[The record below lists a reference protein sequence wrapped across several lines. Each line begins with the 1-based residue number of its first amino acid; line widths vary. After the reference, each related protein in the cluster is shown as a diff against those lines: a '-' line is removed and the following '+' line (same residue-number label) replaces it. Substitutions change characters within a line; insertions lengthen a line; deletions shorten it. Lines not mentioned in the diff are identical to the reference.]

1 MKRKIIRNIIVLA
14 TISLGGVIATQ
25 IYWVTKAFNLQEKQ
39 FNDQVQLALNDVV
52 KNILSINHDTYSISN
67 PVKQISSNYF
77 IAQINDTLH
86 PYLLETLLNQEF
98 EKRNL
103 KTDYEY
109 VIYDCFT
116 DSIVFGNYIPLGSEE
131 KNSLAA
137 TSDTMEWNNDGH
149 YFGVYFPKKT
159 SYIVSGMGIWVFSSA
174 LILLIISFFSYTIAV
189 ILKQKRLSEIKNDF
203 INNMTHELKT
213 PISTISLSSDV
224 LISENLHDHPERLK
238 MYAQIIKEEN
248 ERLKKQ
254 VDRVLQMAMLEK
266 EEIQLQN
273 EKLNIHQLIQ
283 RSVNSMEP
291 LIKKAD
297 GIISLNLNAK
307 NDFVFGDKVH
317 LTNIIFNLLDNAFKY
332 SINQPNIAIT
342 TENKNSDL
350 LIHISDKGI
359 GIPLLHQKNIFE
371 KFYRVPSGD
380 IHNVKGFGLGLN
392 YVKTMIELHNGNIKL
407 KSKEGKGS
415 TFTITL
421 PNINE

>member
-1 MKRKIIRNIIVLA
+1 MKRKIIRNIILLA

-25 IYWVTKAFNLQEKQ
+25 IYWVSKAFNLQEKQ

-52 KNILSINHDTYSISN
+52 KNILSINHDTYTINN

-86 PYLLETLLNQEF
+86 PYLLETILNQEF

-103 KTDYEY
+103 IIDYEY

-131 KNSLAA
+131 KNNLAA
-137 TSDTMEWNNDGH
+137 TSDTMAWNNDGH

-224 LISENLHDHPERLK
+224 LISENLQNNPERLK

-254 VDRVLQMAMLEK
+254 VDRVLQMAMLDK
-266 EEIQLQN
+266 EEIQLQS
-273 EKLNIHQLIQ
+273 EKLNMHQLIQ
-283 RSVNSMEP
+283 RCVNSMEP
-291 LIKKAD
+291 Q
-297 GIISLNLNAK
+297 IINANGK
-307 NDFVFGDKVH
+307 IELFLDSSNDSVRGDRVH
-317 LTNIIFNLLDNAFKY
+317 LTNIVFNLLDNAFKY
-332 SINQPNIAIT
+332 SPNQPQIKIK
-342 TENKNSDL
+342 TENQDNNL
-350 LIHISDKGI
+350 LIHITDKGI
-359 GIPLLHQKNIFE
+359 GIPLIYQKNIFE

-380 IHNVKGFGLGLN
+380 LHNVKGFGLGLN
-392 YVKTMIELHNGNIKL
+392 YVKTMVEIHNGTIKL

-421 PNINE
+421 PTA

>member
-1 MKRKIIRNIIVLA
+1 LA

-25 IYWVTKAFNLQEKQ
+25 IYWVSKAFNLQEKQ

-52 KNILSINHDTYSISN
+52 KNILSINHDTYTINN

-86 PYLLETLLNQEF
+86 PYLLETILNQEF

-103 KTDYEY
+103 IIDYEY

-131 KNSLAA
+131 KNNLAA
-137 TSDTMEWNNDGH
+137 TSDTMAWNNDGH

-224 LISENLHDHPERLK
+224 LISENLQNNPERLK

-254 VDRVLQMAMLEK
+254 VDRVLQMAMLDK
-266 EEIQLQN
+266 EEIQLQS
-273 EKLNIHQLIQ
+273 EKLNMHQLIQ
-283 RSVNSMEP
+283 RCVNSMEP
-291 LIKKAD
+291 Q
-297 GIISLNLNAK
+297 IINANGK
-307 NDFVFGDKVH
+307 IELFLDSTNDSVRGDRVH
-317 LTNIIFNLLDNAFKY
+317 LTNIVFNLLDNAFKY
-332 SINQPNIAIT
+332 SPNQPQIKIK
-342 TENKNSDL
+342 TENQDNNL
-350 LIHISDKGI
+350 LIHITDKGI
-359 GIPLLHQKNIFE
+359 GIPLIYQKNIFE

-380 IHNVKGFGLGLN
+380 LHNVKGFGLGLN
-392 YVKTMIELHNGNIKL
+392 YVKTMVEIHNGTIKL

-421 PNINE
+421 PTA